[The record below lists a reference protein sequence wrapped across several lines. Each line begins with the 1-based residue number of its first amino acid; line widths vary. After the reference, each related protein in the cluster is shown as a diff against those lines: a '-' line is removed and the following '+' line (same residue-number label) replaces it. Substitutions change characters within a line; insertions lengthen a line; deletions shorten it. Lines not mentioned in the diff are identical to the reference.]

1 MISQNF
7 NSQLDYMRAIQ
18 ESGIMMHPVEGEEVA
33 PVEPKPN
40 PEPDSEPKSENSE
53 GKETEEPASAAETKT
68 VKKTSKSKIT
78 E

>member
-7 NSQLDYMRAIQ
+7 NSWLDYMHAIQ
-18 ESGIMMHPVEGEEVA
+18 GSGVMMHPVEGEEVT
-33 PVEPKPN
+33 PVEPEPDPKPEPQPEN
-40 PEPDSEPKSENSE
+40 PEE
-53 GKETEEPASAAETKT
+53 KETEEPEPAVETQT

>member
-7 NSQLDYMRAIQ
+7 NSWLDYIHAIQ
-18 ESGIMMHPVEGEEVA
+18 GSGVMMHPVEGEEVT
-33 PVEPKPN
+33 PVEPEPEPKPEPEPEN
-40 PEPDSEPKSENSE
+40 PEEE
-53 GKETEEPASAAETKT
+53 ETEEPEPAVETQT

>member
-7 NSQLDYMRAIQ
+7 NSWLNYMHAIQ
-18 ESGIMMHPVEGEEVA
+18 GSGVMMHPVKGEEVA

-53 GKETEEPASAAETKT
+53 GKETEEPASAAETQT

>member
-18 ESGIMMHPVEGEEVA
+18 ESGVMMHPVEGEKVA

-40 PEPDSEPKSENSE
+40 PEPDSEPKSENPE
-53 GKETEEPASAAETKT
+53 GKETEKPAPAAETQT

>member
-7 NSQLDYMRAIQ
+7 NSQLDYIHAIQ
-18 ESGIMMHPVEGEEVA
+18 GSGVMMYPVKGKEVA

-53 GKETEEPASAAETKT
+53 GKETEEPAPVAETQT

>member
-7 NSQLDYMRAIQ
+7 NSQLDYIHAIQ
-18 ESGIMMHPVEGEEVA
+18 GSGVMMHPVKGEGVA

-53 GKETEEPASAAETKT
+53 GKETEEPAPAAETQT

>member
-7 NSQLDYMRAIQ
+7 NSQLDYIHAIQ
-18 ESGIMMHPVEGEEVA
+18 GSGVMMHPVKGEEVA

>member
-7 NSQLDYMRAIQ
+7 NSWLDYMHAVQ
-18 ESGIMMHPVEGEEVA
+18 ESGVMMHPVEGEEVA
-33 PVEPKPN
+33 PVETKPN
-40 PEPDSEPKSENSE
+40 PEPDSEPKSENFE
-53 GKETEEPASAAETKT
+53 GKETEEPAPAAETQT

>member
-7 NSQLDYMRAIQ
+7 NSWLDYMHAIQ
-18 ESGIMMHPVEGEEVA
+18 GSGVMMHPVEGAEVT
-33 PVEPKPN
+33 PVDPEPEPKPE
-40 PEPDSEPKSENSE
+40 PEPENHE
-53 GKETEEPASAAETKT
+53 EKETEEPAPAAETQT

>member
-18 ESGIMMHPVEGEEVA
+18 ESGVMMHPVEGEEVA

-53 GKETEEPASAAETKT
+53 EKETEEPASAAETKT

>member
-7 NSQLDYMRAIQ
+7 NSQLDYIHAIQ
-18 ESGIMMHPVEGEEVA
+18 GSGVMMHPIKGKEVA
-33 PVEPKPN
+33 SVEPKPN

-53 GKETEEPASAAETKT
+53 EKETEELAPAAKTQT